1 MKNIY
6 SSRLC
11 LAFIML
17 ASTHLLQAQV
27 ADGSIFMQGNYVE
40 IGINE
45 CGVYGSSDEPPVG
58 PLGAYHGINM
68 NGLGYIAD
76 HEKDGW
82 DVSTE
87 PGQPVFCG
95 DYFTPGSPEEG
106 WAIQVGDVV
115 YENHSTYCNPYEG
128 YWFGDSLPDMPGA
141 NVLYSDSAGVKT
153 AVWEGTLEQDS
164 LNLFIRQTTVLPD
177 TALYFTSEIE
187 ITNNGTE
194 DLFDIYY
201 IRNVD
206 PDQDLDNCMTFM
218 THNTIVSNTPAS
230 DTAFVE
236 AVGGACGC
244 YFGTITVDPRA
255 RVSYGAFFLSPYKPS
270 DAYNGLEVYALEGDL
285 LCDCAVQITFKFD
298 LAAGETTT
306 VSYARLFDAA
316 DAPAALIALENIEA
330 PSITADGAAVSGDAL
345 TLCEGQSTALAVDG
359 PDGYT
364 WTWEPA
370 DYLDIATGTNVVST
384 PGTDIT
390 YTVTGTDGTNTVSAS
405 VAIAVSPAIDLE
417 MSSTP
422 GIDGTATGTAT
433 AFVMEG
439 GIAPF
444 TYLWSNGATTATI
457 SGLEPGAYIVWVT
470 DAAGCEATAAVT
482 VGLANNLFDF
492 DAEKVFQVYPNPA
505 TSAVTIDLTAIAGLQ
520 NHLQI
525 TNMNGAMVW
534 ETANTN
540 TQLIQIDVADWPA
553 GIYLL
558 QINNEA
564 GSFIQRLT
572 VD

>member
-1 MKNIY
+1 M
-6 SSRLC
+6 
-11 LAFIML
+11 
-17 ASTHLLQAQV
+17 
-27 ADGSIFMQGNYVE
+27 
-40 IGINE
+40 
-45 CGVYGSSDEPPVG
+45 
-58 PLGAYHGINM
+58 
-68 NGLGYIAD
+68 
-76 HEKDGW
+76 
-82 DVSTE
+82 
-87 PGQPVFCG
+87 
-95 DYFTPGSPEEG
+95 
-106 WAIQVGDVV
+106 
-115 YENHSTYCNPYEG
+115 
-128 YWFGDSLPDMPGA
+128 
-141 NVLYSDSAGVKT
+141 
-153 AVWEGTLEQDS
+153 
-164 LNLFIRQTTVLPD
+164 
-177 TALYFTSEIE
+177 
-187 ITNNGTE
+187 
-194 DLFDIYY
+194 
-201 IRNVD
+201 
-206 PDQDLDNCMTFM
+206 
-218 THNTIVSNTPAS
+218 
-230 DTAFVE
+230 
-236 AVGGACGC
+236 
-244 YFGTITVDPRA
+244 
-255 RVSYGAFFLSPYKPS
+255 
-270 DAYNGLEVYALEGDL
+270 
-285 LCDCAVQITFKFD
+285 
-298 LAAGETTT
+298 
-306 VSYARLFDAA
+306 
-316 DAPAALIALENIEA
+316 
-330 PSITADGAAVSGDAL
+330 SGDAL

-370 DYLDIATGTNVVST
+370 DYLDIVTGTNVVST

-553 GIYLL
+553 GIYFL